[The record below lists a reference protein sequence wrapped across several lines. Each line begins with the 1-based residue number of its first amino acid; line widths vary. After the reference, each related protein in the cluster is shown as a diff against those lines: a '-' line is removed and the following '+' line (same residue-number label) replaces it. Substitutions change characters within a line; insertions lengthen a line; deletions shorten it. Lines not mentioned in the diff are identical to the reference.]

1 MLPDEIG
8 HGVDCWV
15 GRDPLC
21 WDRSGIRSIVDR
33 DLGISGIPKGQG
45 MTSMSADGYGAYI

>member
-33 DLGISGIPKGQG
+33 GLGISVIQKGQR